1 MGLEFGVVRQCR
13 HMIKMV
19 ESKMA
24 TIFKMATNSLKN
36 NDILKI
42 NKTMISAVI
51 DNHYSTVIHIRIYL
65 INTFLIKIVQSK
77 MAAILSID
85 WPGTAF

>member
-1 MGLEFGVVRQCR
+1 
-13 HMIKMV
+13 
-19 ESKMA
+19 MA

-42 NKTMISAVI
+42 IKTMISAVI
-51 DNHYSTVIHIRIYL
+51 DNHYSIVIHIRIYL

>member
-1 MGLEFGVVRQCR
+1 
-13 HMIKMV
+13 
-19 ESKMA
+19 MA

-42 NKTMISAVI
+42 IKTMISAVI
-51 DNHYSTVIHIRIYL
+51 DNHYSTVIYIRIYL

-85 WPGTAF
+85 WPGTDFLLHTAKS

>member
-1 MGLEFGVVRQCR
+1 
-13 HMIKMV
+13 
-19 ESKMA
+19 MA

-36 NDILKI
+36 NDILNI
-42 NKTMISAVI
+42 IKTIISAVI
-51 DNHYSTVIHIRIYL
+51 DNHHSTVSHIRIYL

-77 MAAILSID
+77 MAATLSID